1 MGSMAAFLA
10 VLLLACVPHATA
22 ADTTEHPLTLGIEA
36 GTGLSR
42 DASDTQLL
50 RLTARFHPT
59 ASSEPKAEWAN
70 LALWWEVSL
79 GSWRYEKRNDS
90 RYLLDVG
97 VTPLLKYA
105 FQGKHG
111 GVFVEGGVGVHYL
124 NGLYERGNSHFSTRV
139 QFAPHVGLGYRFSA
153 GTGEILLRLQH
164 LSNGGIKQPN
174 PGVEFVLLSVSKAF

>member
-1 MGSMAAFLA
+1 MGPVAAFLA
-10 VLLLACVPHATA
+10 VVLFACASHAMA
-22 ADTTEHPLTLGIEA
+22 ADTTEDPMTLGIEA

-59 ASSEPKAEWAN
+59 ASSEPKEEWANN

-79 GSWRYEKRNDS
+79 GSWRYEKRGDS

-97 VTPLLKYA
+97 VAPLLRYSFHK
-105 FQGKHG
+105 KH

-124 NGLYERGNSHFSTRV
+124 NGLYERGNSRFSTRV
-139 QFAPHVGLGYRFSA
+139 QFAPHVGVGYRFSA
-153 GTGEILLRLQH
+153 DTGEILLRLQH
-164 LSNGGIKQPN
+164 LSNAGIKQPN
-174 PGVEFVLLSVSKAF
+174 PGVEFVLLSVGRAF